1 MSLSEIENLE
11 KQVADLELSLVMQA
25 HLNKTLDV
33 AIRAARMKGASDDEI
48 RSLTASHELC
58 EAEVR
63 ETRKTIT
70 QCRTKLGIAR
80 LEEIKRLAN
89 EKCSWI
95 DKVKSFF
102 SSYL

>member
-1 MSLSEIENLE
+1 MNFSEIEAFE
-11 KQVADLELSLVMQA
+11 QQVQDLELSLATQVL
-25 HLNKTLDV
+25 LNKELDV
-33 AIRAARMKGASDDEI
+33 AICAARMKGVSDDEI
-48 RSLTASHELC
+48 RRLTDSLELC

-70 QCRTKLGIAR
+70 KCRTKLGIAR

-89 EKCSWI
+89 EERSWI

-102 SSYL
+102 SSHP